1 MKAMSVPFGPRTSA
15 SEWILPSTPFNAKS
29 RALQPKA
36 QMPVLLNAIMRP
48 PHIEQPA
55 LPYPWGKHLANKVKG
70 GIKTR
75 RKTAGLRPQAEATT
89 SRYTSSSSNRINP
102 GLRAVVLLRG
112 AGKPRCRVSEPAGH
126 SVRRTSRTILWQA
139 FPDYQ
144 FVQTRPLSTSNLMA
158 TSSMSGMSFEGL
170 VGVRLDHRQ
179 HPRMGPSGC

>member
-1 MKAMSVPFGPRTSA
+1 MD
-15 SEWILPSTPFNAKS
+15 LPSTPFSAKS

-89 SRYTSSSSNRINP
+89 SRYTSSSSNRVNP
-102 GLRAVVLLRG
+102 VSALWSCSEALENSV
-112 AGKPRCRVSEPAGH
+112 PRFCTGGPFDATYFTIHLVA
-126 SVRRTSRTILWQA
+126 SV
-139 FPDYQ
+139 P
-144 FVQTRPLSTSNLMA
+144 
-158 TSSMSGMSFEGL
+158 
-170 VGVRLDHRQ
+170 
-179 HPRMGPSGC
+179 